1 METRGL
7 PPSTAEKTAVG
18 ASQSWIVCLFDE
30 RIIDIYIYIL
40 FKLFNRSPVSSS
52 SSVFLFLICERL
64 KLLRSS
70 LLDPEAAVGKRSSFA
85 EESIDKRKNNEMVG
99 AFMLLSFKA
108 LLG

>member
-30 RIIDIYIYIL
+30 RIIYIYIL

>member
-30 RIIDIYIYIL
+30 RSIDIL

-52 SSVFLFLICERL
+52 SSVFLFLICELL

-70 LLDPEAAVGKRSSFA
+70 LLAPEAAVGKRSSFA